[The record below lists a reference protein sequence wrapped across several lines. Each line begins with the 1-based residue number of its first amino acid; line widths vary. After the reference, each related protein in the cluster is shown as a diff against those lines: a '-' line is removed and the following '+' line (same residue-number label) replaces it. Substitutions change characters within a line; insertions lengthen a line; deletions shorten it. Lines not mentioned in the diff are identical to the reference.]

1 MAIFGIDINIIV
13 GLGGTLTHILKPVGL
28 LKKENHENFALQISI
43 FCEFLVPI
51 AFLQVKKVIRIVME

>member
-28 LKKENHENFALQISI
+28 LKKENHENFAFQISI
-43 FCEFLVPI
+43 FC
-51 AFLQVKKVIRIVME
+51 